1 VETAEI
7 LNKLKLAAPGSV
19 LEKSRFGRS
28 DRLSVWV
35 EARALPEIAAFLKND
50 PDIKLDWV
58 ENLSGIQLDD
68 AIVLTYFL
76 RTSSLGHEQTLILR
90 VSLALA
96 APAKEVEAP
105 SVART
110 WAMAAHFEAE
120 IQELFGVRFVGAQD
134 RPAHGPGIRLPME
147 WNGFP
152 LRKSYVFPTQ
162 FLGISHV
169 RRPQKGPEGN
179 A

>member
-1 VETAEI
+1 METVEI

-35 EARALPEIAAFLKND
+35 ESRALPRVAEVLKND
-50 PDIKLDWV
+50 PEIMLDWV
-58 ENLSGIQLDD
+58 ENLSGTQFDD
-68 AIVLTYFL
+68 TIVLTYFL
-76 RTSSLGHEQTLILR
+76 RSSFPSHGKTLIFR
-90 VSLALA
+90 ASLALES
-96 APAKEVEAP
+96 PAKEVRAP
-105 SVART
+105 TVSGT

-120 IQELFGVRFVGAQD
+120 IQELFGVRFVDDQG
-134 RPAHGPGIRLPME
+134 RPAHSAGIRLPRN

-152 LRKSYVFPTQ
+152 LRKSYVFPSQ